1 MVAQGVQ
8 EHLLG
13 AREVLSPEEAR
24 NRALKTAQLLV
35 GDKSEGGCSH
45 RLTLWRPG
53 LEPRTSI
60 NMRQS
65 QKNRYAHAIA
75 YMTENA
81 LANCV
86 ARIQHS

>member
-13 AREVLSPEEAR
+13 TREVLRPEEAR
-24 NRALKTAQLLV
+24 NRALKSAQLLV
-35 GDKSEGGCSH
+35 GRKSEGGCSH
-45 RLTLWRPG
+45 RLTFWPPG
-53 LEPRTSI
+53 LKPRASI

-65 QKNRYAHAIA
+65 QKNRYDDAIA

-81 LANCV
+81 
-86 ARIQHS
+86 HS

>member
-1 MVAQGVQ
+1 
-8 EHLLG
+8 
-13 AREVLSPEEAR
+13 
-24 NRALKTAQLLV
+24 
-35 GDKSEGGCSH
+35 
-45 RLTLWRPG
+45 
-53 LEPRTSI
+53 
-60 NMRQS
+60 MRQS